1 MTRTE
6 AETQVGTQAAT
17 GTETGAETETATAV
31 RVPFVRARGTPY
43 ECGLR
48 HGTERGASL
57 RAFLGDGLAR
67 LDRLMPE
74 PVPLESLR
82 VTLDAHRAEIETQT
96 PRLAEELRGL
106 ASGAALSEDEATL
119 LQLRREVMGYRRI
132 PAMGDCTA
140 YARTGGGTPP
150 VLAQTVDLNGDLDD
164 QISVVHVAPADSPR
178 RVLVLSFGGL
188 LGYLG
193 VNSDGLAVGLNL
205 VLGGAWR
212 PGLPPYLAIRHLLD
226 SASCVDEAVAL
237 LHGLKLSSSRNFV
250 LCDARKTA
258 WVESL
263 GHELRVAEAEVTTHT
278 NHFLHPDFVPH
289 DELNVFARNFSQLRL
304 DACRGELAALGPDAG
319 VEYHFALLSA
329 PPVRV
334 EGDGDIRR
342 ERTVAAVVLRPDL
355 GEMHIR
361 PGDPARSRTHS
372 FRLEEPD
379 RSDRREEGR
388 TA

>member
-6 AETQVGTQAAT
+6 TGADA
-17 GTETGAETETATAV
+17 GTESGTRAAV
-31 RVPFVRARGTPY
+31 PVPLVRAHGVPY
-43 ECGLR
+43 ECGRR
-48 HGTERGASL
+48 HGMERGGNL
-57 RAFLGDGLAR
+57 RAFVDDGLAR
-67 LDRLMPE
+67 LAWLMPD
-74 PVPLESLR
+74 PVSLESLR
-82 VTLDAHRAEIETQT
+82 PALVAHRGEIEAQT

-106 ASGAALSEDEATL
+106 AAGAALSEEEATL
-119 LQLRREVMGYRRI
+119 LQLRREIMGYQRV
-132 PAMGDCTA
+132 PAMGDCTT

-164 QISVVHVAPADSPR
+164 QISVLHVAPADSPR

-205 VLGGAWR
+205 VLGGTWR

-226 SASCVDEAVAL
+226 SASCVDEALAL
-237 LHGLKLSSSRNFV
+237 LHGLELSSSRTFV
-250 LCDARKTA
+250 LCDTEKTA
-258 WVESL
+258 WAEAL
-263 GHELRVAEAEVTTHT
+263 GDELRVAEADVTTHT
-278 NHFLHPDFVPH
+278 NHFLHPDFAPH

-304 DACRGELAALGPDAG
+304 DTCRRELAALAPGAG
-319 VEYHFALLSA
+319 VEDHFAVLSA

-334 EGDGDIRR
+334 EGDGDMRR

-355 GEMHIR
+355 GELHIR
-361 PGDPARSRTHS
+361 PGDPARSRTRS
-372 FRLEEPD
+372 FRLREPD
-379 RSDRREEGR
+379 PQHPTEV